1 MVKMSISLVVKVL
14 VLFCLYVYVK
24 YILVCRYICFCICIY
39 ICCFVVNKYFIW
51 DLENGVNIVYIRM
64 IVVFLK
70 SDYRIILVCVY

>member
-1 MVKMSISLVVKVL
+1 MVKMSISLVLKVL

-24 YILVCRYICFCICIY
+24 YILVYRYICIY

-51 DLENGVNIVYIRM
+51 DLENGVNIVYIRI